1 MAIIRRY
8 PWVNHFLGS
17 PTGYVVHLQK
27 GVVRHQ
33 GVGQAFWFRPAT
45 SVLSEVPV
53 DDQELPTLFHAF
65 TRDHQDVSVQA
76 NVTYRFA
83 DPITVSARLDFAMR
97 EDSKRPPRGREQ
109 VSTIVGQLCQSLSI
123 DHLATLTLAEAL
135 VRGIRDLRDLLTA
148 GLANDERL
156 VSTGIRI
163 IGVRVLAVRPEAD
176 VERALQTP
184 VREQL
189 QSEADRATYE
199 RRALA
204 VERERAISEN
214 ELANQIQLAAQRE
227 RLVSQEGANARLE
240 AEEHAA
246 AGLIGAR
253 SQAAQR
259 GLAAEAEAQQIR
271 MVGEAEAA
279 REAASLEAYRTVDQ
293 GTLLALALRDA
304 AGRLPAI
311 ESLTITPDMLTS
323 AIAAL
328 TRLASHPAGPAGS
341 GATEV

>member
-1 MAIIRRY
+1 MATIRRY
-8 PWVNHFLGS
+8 PWINHFLGS

-27 GVVRHQ
+27 GEVRHH
-33 GVGQAFWFRPAT
+33 GVGQAFWYRPST

-53 DDQELPTLFHAF
+53 DDQELPTLFHAL
-65 TRDHQDVSVQA
+65 TLDHQDVTVQA

-83 DPITVSARLDFAMR
+83 DPIPVSARLDFAMR
-97 EDSKRPPRGREQ
+97 EESKRPPRGREQ
-109 VSTIVGQLCQSLSI
+109 VATIVGQLCQSLSI
-123 DHLATLTLAEAL
+123 DHLATMTLAEAL
-135 VRGIRDLRDLLTA
+135 SRGIGDLRDLLTA

-163 IGVRVLAVRPEAD
+163 IAVRVLGVRPEAE
-176 VERALQTP
+176 VERALQMP

-214 ELANQIQLAAQRE
+214 ELSNQIQLAAQRE

-246 AGLIGAR
+246 ASLISAR
-253 SQAAQR
+253 SQAEQR
-259 GLAAEAEAQQIR
+259 ELASEAEAGQIR
-271 MVGEAEAA
+271 RVGEAEAA
-279 REAASLEAYRTVDQ
+279 REAAALEAYRTVDQ
-293 GTLLALALRDA
+293 ATLLALALRDA

-328 TRLASHPAGPAGS
+328 TRV
-341 GATEV
+341 ATRQAPSADAVQPEI